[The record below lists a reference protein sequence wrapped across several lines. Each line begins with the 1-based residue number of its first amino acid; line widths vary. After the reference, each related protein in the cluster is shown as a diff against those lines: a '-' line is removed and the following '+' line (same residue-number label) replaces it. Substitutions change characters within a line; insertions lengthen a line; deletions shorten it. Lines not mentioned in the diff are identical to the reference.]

1 VRGFSSAGAKVADHR
16 GPTTLGGPAD
26 LKGAGERAHGGESGH
41 RIAVTCGRIV
51 ASKTFQTSITAV
63 ILLNAVVLALSTYS
77 GIDRAAGDEL
87 NVLNEVFMGIF
98 VVELV
103 IRLAAFGTRPGR
115 FFRDGWNVFDFVII
129 TAAFLPG
136 ARSSVMLLRLL
147 RLLRVARLATVRDDM
162 RTVLTGMKRSIP
174 AIGTLI
180 GLIFLIIYFY
190 AMVGWALFH
199 EEDPQN
205 WGTIGASALTLFTVA
220 TLEGW
225 NDVLYEGEAIRAGAW
240 VYFVTYVLL
249 VSFVLINVLM
259 AFVLNAVEH
268 AGEPEHPDE
277 PLAEEQAEI
286 QTRLRTLRGR
296 LAQLEEERAREV
308 SQHPDLSPQD
318 YERVDDR
325 LDDLHVALLDL
336 EAELAAQARR
346 HAGGE
351 EVPAPTKVTAE

>member
-1 VRGFSSAGAKVADHR
+1 MGGFSTAGAEVAAHR
-16 GPTTLGGPAD
+16 RQAASPDPGD

-41 RIAVTCGRIV
+41 RVAVTCGRIV
-51 ASKTFQTSITAV
+51 ASKTFQTFITVA

-77 GIDRAAGDEL
+77 EIDRAAGDAL
-87 NVLNEVFMGIF
+87 NVLNEVFLGIF
-98 VVELV
+98 VVELA
-103 IRLAAFGTRPGR
+103 IRLAAFGTHPGR

-129 TAAFLPG
+129 TAALLPG
-136 ARSSVMLLRLL
+136 VRGSVMLLRLL
-147 RLLRVARLATVRDDM
+147 RLLRIARLATVRDDM
-162 RTVLTGMKRSIP
+162 RTVLTGMKRSVP

-225 NDVLYEGEAIRAGAW
+225 NEVLYRGEAIQAGAW

-268 AGEPEHPDE
+268 AAEPEQPND

-286 QTRLRTLRGR
+286 QVRLRALRRR

-308 SQHPDLSPQD
+308 STHAEFSPRD
-318 YERVDDR
+318 YERVDAR
-325 LDDLHVALLDL
+325 LDDLHTALLDL

-351 EVPAPTKVTAE
+351 EVHSTAGERS